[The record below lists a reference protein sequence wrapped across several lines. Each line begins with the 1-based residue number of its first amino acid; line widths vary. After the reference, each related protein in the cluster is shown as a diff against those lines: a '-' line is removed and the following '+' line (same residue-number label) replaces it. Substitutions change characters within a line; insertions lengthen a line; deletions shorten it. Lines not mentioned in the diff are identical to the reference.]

1 MRPFIVAA
9 DPNQLG
15 NGDLAI
21 RTDKGRLVALVYAQ
35 KDAQAVAGVIAE
47 ALCAAFAPGH
57 TDMMVD
63 PDTLDVWLA
72 QNPLPNDP
80 A

>member
-1 MRPFIVAA
+1 MRPFYVAA

-35 KDAQAVAGVIAE
+35 KDTQVVAEVIAE
-47 ALCAAFAPGH
+47 ALRAAFAPGH
-57 TDMMVD
+57 TDLMVS
-63 PDTLDVWLA
+63 PEELDAWLEA
-72 QNPLPNDP
+72 NPLPP
-80 A
+80 E